1 LNLHA
6 TPVMQPGC
14 AYPAG
19 LSTVAP
25 DYRSGV
31 STSFTIAPFEEPSP
45 EGLLGQPGPAPK
57 RVALLAT
64 RNRQGHC
71 DLPISSM
78 RPGLYQSLLPLH
90 GW

>member
-1 LNLHA
+1 
-6 TPVMQPGC
+6 MQPGC

-45 EGLLGQPGPAPK
+45 EGLLGQPGLGSEGSEIGSPIKPSEGYTAF
-57 RVALLAT
+57 AT
-64 RNRQGHC
+64 HNRQNAVIHRLAPC
-71 DLPISSM
+71 AL
-78 RPGLYQSLLPLH
+78 
-90 GW
+90 

>member
-1 LNLHA
+1 
-6 TPVMQPGC
+6 
-14 AYPAG
+14 
-19 LSTVAP
+19 
-25 DYRSGV
+25 
-31 STSFTIAPFEEPSP
+31 
-45 EGLLGQPGPAPK
+45 
-57 RVALLAT
+57 LAT